1 MLCPQCVQEIKE
13 TDLICPYCQTPL
25 KSEAQVREE
34 SPQVKEE
41 KKQHLILAGFIGFF
55 VGFVAPIIGLI
66 FCFFYRKENPK
77 IAKAILIGIVAS
89 IALAVL
95 LFIFNFIT
103 IALIS
108 PKFT

>member
-1 MLCPQCVQEIKE
+1 MLCPQCIQGIKE

-25 KSEAQVREE
+25 QIEEPKTEA
-34 SPQVKEE
+34 PQLKEE
-41 KKQHLILAGFIGFF
+41 KNLSLFLGGIVGFF
-55 VGFVAPIIGLI
+55 IGLI
-66 FCFFYRKENPK
+66 APLIGIIVCFLFKNEHPK
-77 IAKAILIGIVAS
+77 IAKAILIGIVVS
-89 IALAVL
+89 IALGVL